1 MRVMLCKSTTK
12 VNISTCN
19 TWTTAWPKPT
29 QVGLHCVT
37 GNEGYYTYYS
47 YMEKYICRIIPLC
60 EDTLHIS
67 EQFMCPIYKRL
78 LYLSHSKLFAKRY
91 HTADLEPCIEPSR
104 IDCSFPFL
112 FELFP
117 NNFERDNGCLW
128 CVLCPREH
136 SPPVLLPPVSLIEA

>member
-1 MRVMLCKSTTK
+1 MLQETK
-12 VNISTCN
+12 VTIHIIHTC
-19 TWTTAWPKPT
+19 K
-29 QVGLHCVT
+29 
-37 GNEGYYTYYS
+37 
-47 YMEKYICRIIPLC
+47 KYICRIIPLC